1 MCVTTLEEVEAF
13 LAAYPDVQAHL
24 VDVRAERP
32 QSQLIAARAGVRHES
47 PQIIILRRGSAVWS
61 ASHGDITAG
70 AIQRNFPPA

>member
-1 MCVTTLEEVEAF
+1 VTALDEVEAF
-13 LAAYPDVQAHL
+13 VAAHPDAPAYL

-61 ASHGDITAG
+61 ASHGAITAG
-70 AIQRNFPPA
+70 AIQRNFAMA

>member
-1 MCVTTLEEVEAF
+1 MTALDEVEAF
-13 LAAYPDVQAHL
+13 VAAHPDAPAYL

-70 AIQRNFPPA
+70 AIQRNFAMT